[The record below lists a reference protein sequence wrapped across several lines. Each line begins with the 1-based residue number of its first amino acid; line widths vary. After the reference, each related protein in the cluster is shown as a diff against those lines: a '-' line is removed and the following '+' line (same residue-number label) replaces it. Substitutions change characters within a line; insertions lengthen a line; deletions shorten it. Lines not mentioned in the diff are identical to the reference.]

1 MAGSPPVADASTTSV
16 LSWYDARTPRILD
29 LVGDYAGKEL
39 FLVEGDSL
47 LRACFEDGRID
58 FEGGFQLLHAAFV
71 VERFLDNLIKR
82 HCNFHIA
89 FFTNH
94 KELCIPPGS
103 SAQRSRYLLT
113 RTLLIQ
119 HLEVH
124 LPDTCGVEVH
134 VFPSLG
140 SDEFNTFLAHSPVY
154 FVMAHDGSLPTEGKE
169 VEEGAR
175 EKTAKVLLR
184 GILASFNAR
193 KLNVALINQNE
204 IRDSKIITMILEA
217 EDHEQVEFDDEV
229 AAAHKELDASKT
241 SRNTFDIGK
250 WLEDPSTLNEL
261 ASEVEED
268 TPGSWIVGAVGASV
282 ILQQTQEYNFLA
294 SAYMLH
300 LVILKRLSL
309 EQRRFPLI
317 RFEDEFDQKID
328 NFLELFSE
336 VVTEIADNDAFV
348 NVMEKLGVKSD
359 LIDMIDGRLFR
370 ATVQALLTGP
380 LKGGPP
386 PSLSEDW
393 STVFDLVL
401 SLSGKSLIGK
411 APKDRKIKDA
421 DAENNGKE
429 VDATDSTVLSLTEP
443 VFDKHL
449 SAIHVDVDESL
460 SAKLSAM
467 KLYRESSYWQT
478 HKPIVPKKH
487 VPIEKEKVSKWKN
500 PLRKNQF
507 YMAEMTAYAA
517 SLTGSNGRVLEPETI
532 TVGAKKSKPA
542 EVKAA
547 SKSGKASPASEDAG
561 PVAKKGGGKK
571 GGAGGLT
578 KAQQIIAANKEK
590 KGDAESD
597 KAFSA
602 WLGVMKV
609 YDEILGEQERYNRA
623 KLYRDGLDSARSVHV
638 EADINMYLCQC
649 LLNWWA
655 KYCKADKKPEGYHV
669 VALLWTVIRAI
680 STSKSP
686 VAKEIAQQTE
696 LIATIV
702 GITDAITSTPP
713 IASDKK
719 LSFKFKLPADLKPLK
734 ISLNQTEFQ
743 LLHCG
748 PYMDRDLD
756 AKVDPRV
763 SSFVPDGWQRKVL
776 DELDADNSVFVVA
789 PTSAGKTFISFYAM
803 ENILRSDNDGILI
816 YVAPTKALVNQIAAE
831 IQGRF
836 SKKYPQAGKSIWAIH
851 TREYRINNPIG
862 CQILVTVPHILQTML
877 LSPTNAK
884 TWSPLVRRIIFD
896 EIHSIGTAED
906 GVVWEQLLLL
916 APCPIIALS
925 ATVGNPEQFSDWLA
939 ETQKSSG
946 NKLSMIRH
954 TTRYSDLRK
963 FLYQPPKGFEFNGLT
978 KSTKGGLGLDGLYGL
993 SFLHPVAS
1001 LQYRSRGLPDDL
1013 ALEPRDCFILWKAMC
1028 KLQTENYKVPSDLDP
1043 AKALPLCIKKF
1054 DIFKWEKKLKVLLLS
1069 WMNDEKSPF
1078 EKLVQELTPTKTE
1091 LAPIAEGEKEIDRND
1106 LRQTTLPLLYQL
1118 HQRGALPAI
1127 FFNYDRTACEDI
1139 GLSILTQLKTAEDAF
1154 KESKEWKRKV
1164 EKWTEWKELKEKK
1177 AAKKA
1182 PKVSKKKTNDD
1193 EDKMSKADQARDDA
1207 SGEVSAMDLFDPE
1220 EPQEDYSFADKR
1232 KCQRSEIDRFVKQLK
1247 WKNIKPELV
1256 ELIQRGVGVHHSGMN
1271 KKYRQCV
1278 EILFRKGFLRVII
1291 ATGELSL
1298 GINMPCSTVVFSG
1311 DSVYLTALNFR
1322 QAAGRAGRRGFD
1334 LLGNVVFQNIDRN
1347 RACNLLSS
1355 RLPDLTGHFP
1365 ITTDL
1370 ILRLFT
1376 LLNESK
1382 HSPYATKSINGLLS
1396 QPRLYLGGKSFK
1408 EQVLYHLRFT
1418 IEYLRRQG
1426 LLGPKGE
1433 PVNFSGPV
1441 THLYFTEN
1449 SSWAFHSL
1457 LKEGYFTN
1465 VCANIDT
1472 DPDAVISELMLVLS
1486 HIFGRRAARV
1496 TDSEAMADAIR
1507 KSPSMVYLPPMP
1519 KAALSTLET
1528 HNANTLSIF
1537 TTYVKTFAEQ
1547 HVKVAETKLPLTQ
1560 FSANSPDANS
1570 TSDLSFLPSLPPPT
1584 ARSPFVALSGHGD
1597 AFPTISDLCTS
1608 SRAGIFLESALIPH
1622 ISLHPTETR
1631 QPLNAY
1637 LLDFFA
1643 HGSVKAL
1650 EVANGI
1656 RREDVWFVL
1665 NDFSLV
1671 LGTVCAA
1678 LAVYLGVVV
1687 AGRDADDEIMGVM
1700 GMGDVAENEQDEK
1713 EAEEVMGQED
1723 ARIGGPG
1730 AAVAGGP
1737 AAVPRKGK
1745 KGVAEEWGEAE
1756 DKLQE
1761 EERMEEEW
1769 EERGTDDE
1777 EYERLLKVYRA
1788 FRKLKAEFDAK
1799 FLEIWA

>member
-1 MAGSPPVADASTTSV
+1 MPE
-16 LSWYDARTPRILD
+16 RTP
-29 LVGDYAGKEL
+29 

-89 FFTNH
+89 FFADH

-169 VEEGAR
+169 VQEGAR

-193 KLNVALINQNE
+193 NLNVALINQNE
-204 IRDSKIITMILEA
+204 IRDSKIITMVLEA
-217 EDHEQVEFDDEV
+217 EDNEQVDFDEEV
-229 AAAHKELDASKT
+229 AAAHKDIDAGNA

-261 ASEVEED
+261 ASEVEDE
-268 TPGSWIVGAVGASV
+268 TPGSWVVGAVGASV

-421 DAENNGKE
+421 DSENNGKE
-429 VDATDSTVLSLTEP
+429 VDAADSTVLSLTEP

-449 SAIHVDVDESL
+449 SAIHVDVDTSL

-532 TVGAKKSKPA
+532 TVGVKKSKPA

-547 SKSGKASPASEDAG
+547 SKSGKASPASEDSG

-571 GGAGGLT
+571 GGGGGMST
-578 KAQQIIAANKEK
+578 AQQIIAANKEK

-602 WLGVMKV
+602 WQGVMKV

-680 STSKSP
+680 STSKTP
-686 VAKEIAQQTE
+686 VAKEIVQQSE

-713 IASDKK
+713 IASDRK
-719 LSFKFKLPADLKPLK
+719 LSFKFKLPGDLKPLK

-963 FLYQPPKGFEFNGLT
+963 FLYQPPKGFEFNGLP

-1028 KLQTENYKVPSDLDP
+1028 KLQTENYKVPSELDP

-1054 DIFKWEKKLKVLLLS
+1054 DIFKWEKKLKILLLS

-1139 GLSILTQLKTAEDAF
+1139 GLSLLTQLKTAEDAF
-1154 KESKEWKRKV
+1154 KESKEWKRKI

-1182 PKVSKKKTNDD
+1182 PKVSKKKTNDE

-1220 EPQEDYSFADKR
+1220 EPQDDYSFADKR
-1232 KCQRSEIDRFVKQLK
+1232 KCQRSEIDRFVKQLR
-1247 WKNIKPELV
+1247 WKHVKEELAD
-1256 ELIQRGVGVHHSGMN
+1256 LLLRGVGVHHSGMN

-1298 GINMPCSTVVFSG
+1298 GINMPC
-1311 DSVYLTALNFR
+1311 
-1322 QAAGRAGRRGFD
+1322 AGRAGRRGFD
-1334 LLGNVVFQNIDRN
+1334 LLGNVVFQNIDRD

-1370 ILRLFT
+1370 VLRLFT

-1449 SSWAFHSL
+1449 SSWAFHAL

-1472 DPDAVISELMLVLS
+1472 EPDAVINELMLVLS

-1496 TDSEAMADAIR
+1496 TDSQAMADAIN

-1528 HNANTLSIF
+1528 HNANTLSIY

-1547 HVKVAETKLPLTQ
+1547 YVKGAETTLPLTQ
-1560 FSANSPDANS
+1560 FSANSLDADS
-1570 TSDLSFLPSLPPPT
+1570 ASDLSFLPSLPATT

-1608 SRAGIFLESALIPH
+1608 SRAGIFLESALIAP
-1622 ISLHPTETR
+1622 ISLPRPRHASRSTRARGRERHPC
-1631 QPLNAY
+1631 
-1637 LLDFFA
+1637 
-1643 HGSVKAL
+1643 
-1650 EVANGI
+1650 EV
-1656 RREDVWFVL
+1656 VWVERT
-1665 NDFSLV
+1665 DFSLV

-1687 AGRDADDEIMGVM
+1687 AGRDADDEMLGVM

-1713 EAEEVMGQED
+1713 EAEEWMGQAD
-1723 ARIGGPG
+1723 ARIGGAG
-1730 AAVAGGP
+1730 APAAGGP

-1777 EYERLLKVYRA
+1777 EYERLLKVYRS

>member
-1 MAGSPPVADASTTSV
+1 
-16 LSWYDARTPRILD
+16 
-29 LVGDYAGKEL
+29 
-39 FLVEGDSL
+39 
-47 LRACFEDGRID
+47 
-58 FEGGFQLLHAAFV
+58 
-71 VERFLDNLIKR
+71 
-82 HCNFHIA
+82 
-89 FFTNH
+89 
-94 KELCIPPGS
+94 
-103 SAQRSRYLLT
+103 
-113 RTLLIQ
+113 
-119 HLEVH
+119 
-124 LPDTCGVEVH
+124 
-134 VFPSLG
+134 
-140 SDEFNTFLAHSPVY
+140 
-154 FVMAHDGSLPTEGKE
+154 
-169 VEEGAR
+169 
-175 EKTAKVLLR
+175 
-184 GILASFNAR
+184 
-193 KLNVALINQNE
+193 
-204 IRDSKIITMILEA
+204 MILEA
-217 EDHEQVEFDDEV
+217 EGHEQVEFDEEM
-229 AAAHKELDASKT
+229 AAAHKEMEVGKT
-241 SRNTFDIGK
+241 SRNNFDIGK

-370 ATVQALLTGP
+370 TTVQALLTGP

-429 VDATDSTVLSLTEP
+429 VEATNSTVLSLTEP

-449 SAIHVDVDESL
+449 SAIHVDVDTSL

-532 TVGAKKSKPA
+532 TVGVKKSKPA

-547 SKSGKASPASEDAG
+547 SKSGKASPASEDSG
-561 PVAKKGGGKK
+561 PVAKKGGGGKK

-602 WLGVMKV
+602 WQGVMKV

-623 KLYRDGLDSARSVHV
+623 KLYRDGLDSSRSVHV

-649 LLNWWA
+649 LLTWWA

-680 STSKSP
+680 STSKTP
-686 VAKEIAQQTE
+686 VAKEIVQQTE

-713 IASDKK
+713 IASDRK

-756 AKVDPRV
+756 AKVDSRV

-963 FLYQPPKGFEFNGLT
+963 FLYQPPKGFEFNGLP

-1028 KLQTENYKVPSDLDP
+1028 KLQTENYKVPSELDP

-1078 EKLVQELTPTKTE
+1078 EKLVQELTPTKNE

-1139 GLSILTQLKTAEDAF
+1139 SLSLLSQLKTAEDAF

-1164 EKWTEWKELKEKK
+1164 EKWTEWKELKDKK

-1193 EDKMSKADQARDDA
+1193 EDKTSKADQARDDA

-1220 EPQEDYSFADKR
+1220 EPQDDYSFADKR

-1247 WKNIKPELV
+1247 WKNVKEELV

-1334 LLGNVVFQNIDRN
+1334 LLGNVVFQNIDRD
-1347 RACNLLSS
+1347 RASNLLSS

-1370 ILRLFT
+1370 VLRLFT

-1382 HSPYATKSINGLLS
+1382 NSPYATKSINGLLS

-1449 SSWAFHSL
+1449 SSWAFHC
-1457 LKEGYFTN
+1457 K
-1465 VCANIDT
+1465 
-1472 DPDAVISELMLVLS
+1472 
-1486 HIFGRRAARV
+1486 
-1496 TDSEAMADAIR
+1496 
-1507 KSPSMVYLPPMP
+1507 
-1519 KAALSTLET
+1519 
-1528 HNANTLSIF
+1528 
-1537 TTYVKTFAEQ
+1537 
-1547 HVKVAETKLPLTQ
+1547 
-1560 FSANSPDANS
+1560 
-1570 TSDLSFLPSLPPPT
+1570 
-1584 ARSPFVALSGHGD
+1584 
-1597 AFPTISDLCTS
+1597 
-1608 SRAGIFLESALIPH
+1608 
-1622 ISLHPTETR
+1622 
-1631 QPLNAY
+1631 
-1637 LLDFFA
+1637 
-1643 HGSVKAL
+1643 
-1650 EVANGI
+1650 
-1656 RREDVWFVL
+1656 
-1665 NDFSLV
+1665 
-1671 LGTVCAA
+1671 
-1678 LAVYLGVVV
+1678 
-1687 AGRDADDEIMGVM
+1687 
-1700 GMGDVAENEQDEK
+1700 
-1713 EAEEVMGQED
+1713 
-1723 ARIGGPG
+1723 
-1730 AAVAGGP
+1730 
-1737 AAVPRKGK
+1737 
-1745 KGVAEEWGEAE
+1745 
-1756 DKLQE
+1756 
-1761 EERMEEEW
+1761 
-1769 EERGTDDE
+1769 
-1777 EYERLLKVYRA
+1777 
-1788 FRKLKAEFDAK
+1788 
-1799 FLEIWA
+1799 